1 MTAIYGL
8 YETPHQAQQAFDR
21 LRAQGVSTREI
32 TVMSSEPHED
42 WEFANQ
48 DRTNFIPWV
57 AVAGAAIGLAS
68 AYLLTAL
75 TQQSWPINTGGMP
88 IVTNWTN
95 IIILFELTMLGAVLA
110 TVFTLFVTA
119 KLPSRL
125 PKIYDPAVS
134 DGKILVGVSDS
145 SGVQLSDVER
155 ALSAGHPM
163 AVRKVSDREENRF

>member
-8 YETPHQAQQAFDR
+8 YETPQGAQRAFDR
-21 LRAQGVSTREI
+21 LRAEGLSTHGI
-32 TVMSSEPHED
+32 TIISSEPHEE
-42 WEFANQ
+42 WEFASENH
-48 DRTNFIPWV
+48 RTVMPWI

-95 IIILFELTMLGAVLA
+95 IIIMFELTMLGAVLA
-110 TVFTLFVTA
+110 TVLMLFVTA
-119 KLPSRL
+119 KLPAKL

-134 DGKILVGVSDS
+134 DGKILVGVADPAGSR
-145 SGVQLSDVER
+145 LSDIER
-155 ALSAGHPM
+155 ALHAGQPV
-163 AVRKVSDREENRF
+163 AVHRMP